1 MLSKQLHRQI
11 FGDKKPRCS
20 SKAILRSKE
29 HLQEQGLWGRQGS
42 TQPDIDVQL
51 PPLQGDNIDEHFRS
65 IANDLAE
72 PYLQLALEMSNS
84 SLPPMPEQWC
94 FNSGWTRYNSD
105 GSAAS
110 VDCPSDKALVFD
122 VEVCVR
128 ESPRPVLAVAVG
140 NGGWYSWVSERL
152 VAGENFFAGTG
163 TSATLEELIPME
175 SKMEDIEGNTQERLI
190 IGHNVSYDRARIRDQ
205 YLIEASLII
214 IYRDSHNLNFI
225 SNVKI
230 LERDLSNQKSQ
241 HCVYVCMCNMYMHTV
256 NLA

>member
-1 MLSKQLHRQI
+1 MWLAARKSDVVSSKSSCFHHLITRACNSSSKARRVNSLGVQMLSKQLHRQI

-51 PPLQGDNIDEHFRS
+51 PSLQGDNIDEHFRT
-65 IANDLAE
+65 IANELAE
-72 PYLQLALEMSNS
+72 PYLQLALEISNS
-84 SLPPMPEQWC
+84 SLSPMPEQWC

-105 GSAAS
+105 SSAES

-152 VAGENFFAGTG
+152 VAGENFFAGVG
-163 TSATLEELIPME
+163 TSATMKELIPME
-175 SKMEDIEGNTQERLI
+175 SKIEDKEGNTQERLI
-190 IGHNVSYDRARIRDQ
+190 VGHNVSYDRARIREQ
-205 YLIEASLII
+205 YLIEVGLII
-214 IYRDSHNLNFI
+214 IYN
-225 SNVKI
+225 
-230 LERDLSNQKSQ
+230 
-241 HCVYVCMCNMYMHTV
+241 
-256 NLA
+256 